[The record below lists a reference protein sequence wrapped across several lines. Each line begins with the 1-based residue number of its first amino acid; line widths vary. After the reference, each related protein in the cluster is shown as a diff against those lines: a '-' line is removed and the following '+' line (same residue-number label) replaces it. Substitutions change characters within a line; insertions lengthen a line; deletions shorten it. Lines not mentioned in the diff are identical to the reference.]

1 MDDRLGPDASQLGIE
16 VPMYALGATV
26 YVERGDEI
34 LLLKRAAGSALAGQW
49 FLPGGG
55 IERDE
60 LPEDG
65 ARRELLEE
73 AGLEIEGELEL
84 IGAYPMHAYGLDM
97 LNLSYRGRVSDD
109 VEVIVSHEHDG
120 ARWVRPADMRLLLD
134 DTFIAQLS
142 AGDER
147 IRTLLTHIA
156 ADLDR
161 YLARISERQG

>member
-1 MDDRLGPDASQLGIE
+1 M
-16 VPMYALGATV
+16 
-26 YVERGDEI
+26 
-34 LLLKRAAGSALAGQW
+34 
-49 FLPGGG
+49 PGGG

-84 IGAYPMHAYGLDM
+84 IGAYPMRAYCLDM

-120 ARWVRPADMRLLLD
+120 AQWVKPTDMRLLLD

-147 IRTLLTHIA
+147 IRTLLTNIA

-161 YLARISERQG
+161 YLARVLERQG